1 MLPAMPVTMQDIAK
15 GLRKVRTRK
24 ILIIPWMV
32 VRQSSERSG
41 ARLSFEAA
49 SGRYESKQRPAGGT

>member
-24 ILIIPWMV
+24 ILITPWMV

-49 SGRYESKQRPAGGT
+49 SGRYESK